1 MIIPPSSWKGDLSIP
16 PRSLSKMAPPP
27 LCRSPLLA
35 EGAAGGVS
43 WSHLKGDDDSMLSEN
58 IRRFR
63 KARPLR
69 QEELAER
76 VHVVRQTVSKWEN
89 GLSVPDAEQLRDLA
103 AVLGVS
109 VSALLDLT
117 PEDSEADLAGELAR
131 RNEEL
136 AELQRREALRRRV
149 SGKRSAILAWSLAAL
164 LCALLAPD
172 GLPAA
177 VLVSGCLVAAVL
189 VLWRNLPLLTGTDQ
203 ESDLAPLRL
212 TTVFSAVFLVLGL
225 GVSALLGLGV
235 LTLSQRQEEFLAAAL
250 VACLMVF
257 SGLISPRLPFNRHTG
272 LRLPWTVAD
281 ERAWRAAH
289 ETLGVISLPAAL
301 LYLACVLAFPDGE
314 TVTLCAVAAW
324 LGIPA
329 LRSYRVFRGKY
340 RS

>member
-1 MIIPPSSWKGDLSIP
+1 
-16 PRSLSKMAPPP
+16 
-27 LCRSPLLA
+27 
-35 EGAAGGVS
+35 
-43 WSHLKGDDDSMLSEN
+43 MLSEN

-63 KARPLR
+63 KARSLR

-103 AVLGVS
+103 AVLNVP

-131 RNEEL
+131 RSEEL
-136 AELQRREALRRRV
+136 AELQRREAFRRRV

-164 LCALLAPD
+164 LCALLAQ
-172 GLPAA
+172 GLAAA
-177 VLVSGCLVAAVL
+177 VLVGGCLLAAL
-189 VLWRNLPLLTGTDQ
+189 WTLWRSLPLLTGTDQ

-225 GVSALLGLGV
+225 GISALLGLGV
-235 LTLSQRQEEFLAAAL
+235 LTLSQRQEELLAAAL

-257 SGLISPRLPFNRHTG
+257 AGLISPRLPFNRHTG

-281 ERAWRAAH
+281 EGAWRAAH

>member
-1 MIIPPSSWKGDLSIP
+1 
-16 PRSLSKMAPPP
+16 
-27 LCRSPLLA
+27 
-35 EGAAGGVS
+35 
-43 WSHLKGDDDSMLSEN
+43 MLSEN

-63 KARPLR
+63 KARSLR

-89 GLSVPDAEQLRDLA
+89 GLSVPDAEQLRNLA

-164 LCALLAPD
+164 LCALLAQ
-172 GLPAA
+172 GLAAA
-177 VLVSGCLVAAVL
+177 VLVGGCLLAAVL
-189 VLWRNLPLLTGTDQ
+189 VLWRSLPLLPGTDQ

-225 GVSALLGLGV
+225 GVSALLGLGI
-235 LTLSQRQEEFLAAAL
+235 LTLSQRQEELLAAAL

-257 SGLISPRLPFNRHTG
+257 AGLISPRLPFNRHTG

-281 ERAWRAAH
+281 EGAWRAAH

>member
-1 MIIPPSSWKGDLSIP
+1 
-16 PRSLSKMAPPP
+16 
-27 LCRSPLLA
+27 
-35 EGAAGGVS
+35 
-43 WSHLKGDDDSMLSEN
+43 MLSEN

-89 GLSVPDAEQLRDLA
+89 GLSVPDVEQLRDLA

-164 LCALLAPD
+164 LCALLAQ
-172 GLPAA
+172 GLAAA
-177 VLVSGCLVAAVL
+177 VLVGGCLLAAVL

>member
-1 MIIPPSSWKGDLSIP
+1 
-16 PRSLSKMAPPP
+16 
-27 LCRSPLLA
+27 
-35 EGAAGGVS
+35 
-43 WSHLKGDDDSMLSEN
+43 MLSEN

-63 KARPLR
+63 KARSLR

-117 PEDSEADLAGELAR
+117 REDSEADLAGELAR
-131 RNEEL
+131 RSEEL

-164 LCALLAPD
+164 LCALLAQ
-172 GLPAA
+172 GLAAA
-177 VLVSGCLVAAVL
+177 VLVSGCLLAAL
-189 VLWRNLPLLTGTDQ
+189 WTLWRNLPLLTGTDQ

-225 GVSALLGLGV
+225 GVSALLGLGI
-235 LTLSQRQEEFLAAAL
+235 LTLSQRQEELLAAAL

-257 SGLISPRLPFNRHTG
+257 AGLISPKLPFNRHTG

-281 ERAWRAAH
+281 EGAWRAAH
-289 ETLGVISLPAAL
+289 ETLGVLSLPAAL
-301 LYLACVLAFPDGE
+301 LYLACILAFPDGE

-329 LRSYRVFRGKY
+329 LRSYRVFRGK
-340 RS
+340 

>member
-1 MIIPPSSWKGDLSIP
+1 
-16 PRSLSKMAPPP
+16 
-27 LCRSPLLA
+27 
-35 EGAAGGVS
+35 
-43 WSHLKGDDDSMLSEN
+43 MLSEN

-177 VLVSGCLVAAVL
+177 VLVSGCL
-189 VLWRNLPLLTGTDQ
+189 
-203 ESDLAPLRL
+203 
-212 TTVFSAVFLVLGL
+212 
-225 GVSALLGLGV
+225 
-235 LTLSQRQEEFLAAAL
+235 
-250 VACLMVF
+250 MVF

>member
-1 MIIPPSSWKGDLSIP
+1 MEPSERG
-16 PRSLSKMAPPP
+16 
-27 LCRSPLLA
+27 
-35 EGAAGGVS
+35 
-43 WSHLKGDDDSMLSEN
+43 DDSMLSEN

-63 KARPLR
+63 KARSLR

-136 AELQRREALRRRV
+136 AELQRREALRRQV

-164 LCALLAPD
+164 LCALLAQ
-172 GLPAA
+172 GLAAA
-177 VLVSGCLVAAVL
+177 VLVGGCLLAAL
-189 VLWRNLPLLTGTDQ
+189 WTLWRSLPLLTGTDQ

-225 GVSALLGLGV
+225 GVSALLGLGI
-235 LTLSQRQEEFLAAAL
+235 LTLSQRQEELLAAAL

-257 SGLISPRLPFNRHTG
+257 AGLISPRLPFNRHTG

-281 ERAWRAAH
+281 EGAWRAAH
-289 ETLGVISLPAAL
+289 ETLGVLSLPAAL

-329 LRSYRVFRGKY
+329 LRSYRVFRGTQ

>member
-1 MIIPPSSWKGDLSIP
+1 
-16 PRSLSKMAPPP
+16 
-27 LCRSPLLA
+27 
-35 EGAAGGVS
+35 
-43 WSHLKGDDDSMLSEN
+43 MLSEN

-164 LCALLAPD
+164 LCALLAQ

-177 VLVSGCLVAAVL
+177 VLVSGCLVAVL

>member
-1 MIIPPSSWKGDLSIP
+1 
-16 PRSLSKMAPPP
+16 
-27 LCRSPLLA
+27 
-35 EGAAGGVS
+35 
-43 WSHLKGDDDSMLSEN
+43 MLSEN

-63 KARPLR
+63 KARSLR

-136 AELQRREALRRRV
+136 AELQRREALRRQV

-164 LCALLAPD
+164 LCALLAQ
-172 GLPAA
+172 GLAAA
-177 VLVSGCLVAAVL
+177 VLVGGCLLAAL
-189 VLWRNLPLLTGTDQ
+189 WTLWRSLPLLTGTDQ

-225 GVSALLGLGV
+225 GVSALLGLGI
-235 LTLSQRQEEFLAAAL
+235 LTLSQRQEELLAAAL

-257 SGLISPRLPFNRHTG
+257 AGLISPRLPFNRHTG

-281 ERAWRAAH
+281 EGAWRAAH

-329 LRSYRVFRGKY
+329 LRSYRVFRGTQ

>member
-1 MIIPPSSWKGDLSIP
+1 
-16 PRSLSKMAPPP
+16 MAPPP
-27 LCRSPLLA
+27 LRRSPLLA

-43 WSHLKGDDDSMLSEN
+43 WSHLKGNDDSMLSEN

-63 KARPLR
+63 KARPFR

-131 RNEEL
+131 RNEKL

-225 GVSALLGLGV
+225 GVSALLGLGI
-235 LTLSQRQEEFLAAAL
+235 LTLSQRQEELLAAAL

-257 SGLISPRLPFNRHTG
+257 AGLISPKLPFNRHTG

-289 ETLGVISLPAAL
+289 ETLGVLSLPAAL

-314 TVTLCAVAAW
+314 TVTLCAVALW

-329 LRSYRVFRGKY
+329 LRSYRVFRGT
-340 RS
+340 

>member
-1 MIIPPSSWKGDLSIP
+1 M
-16 PRSLSKMAPPP
+16 
-27 LCRSPLLA
+27 
-35 EGAAGGVS
+35 
-43 WSHLKGDDDSMLSEN
+43 
-58 IRRFR
+58 
-63 KARPLR
+63 
-69 QEELAER
+69 
-76 VHVVRQTVSKWEN
+76 
-89 GLSVPDAEQLRDLA
+89 
-103 AVLGVS
+103 S

-117 PEDSEADLAGELAR
+117 PEEGETDLAGELAR

-136 AELQRREALRRRV
+136 AELQRREALLRRV

-212 TTVFSAVFLVLGL
+212 TTVFSAVFLGLGL

>member
-1 MIIPPSSWKGDLSIP
+1 
-16 PRSLSKMAPPP
+16 
-27 LCRSPLLA
+27 
-35 EGAAGGVS
+35 
-43 WSHLKGDDDSMLSEN
+43 MLSEN

-63 KARPLR
+63 KARSLR

-76 VHVVRQTVSKWEN
+76 VQVVRQTVSKWEN

-103 AVLGVS
+103 AVLDVP

-117 PEDSEADLAGELAR
+117 PEEGEADLAGELAR

-164 LCALLAPD
+164 LCALLAQ

-225 GVSALLGLGV
+225 GISALLGLGV
-235 LTLSQRQEEFLAAAL
+235 LTLSQRQEELLAAAL

>member
-1 MIIPPSSWKGDLSIP
+1 
-16 PRSLSKMAPPP
+16 
-27 LCRSPLLA
+27 
-35 EGAAGGVS
+35 
-43 WSHLKGDDDSMLSEN
+43 MLSEN

-63 KARPLR
+63 KARSLR

-136 AELQRREALRRRV
+136 AELQRREALRRQV

-164 LCALLAPD
+164 LCALLAQ
-172 GLPAA
+172 GLAAA
-177 VLVSGCLVAAVL
+177 VLVGGCLLAAL
-189 VLWRNLPLLTGTDQ
+189 WTLWRSLPLLTGTDQ

-225 GVSALLGLGV
+225 GVSALLGLGI
-235 LTLSQRQEEFLAAAL
+235 LTLSQRQEELLAAAL

-257 SGLISPRLPFNRHTG
+257 AGLISPRLPFPRHTG

-281 ERAWRAAH
+281 EGAWRAAH

-314 TVTLCAVAAW
+314 TVTLCAVASW

>member
-1 MIIPPSSWKGDLSIP
+1 
-16 PRSLSKMAPPP
+16 
-27 LCRSPLLA
+27 
-35 EGAAGGVS
+35 
-43 WSHLKGDDDSMLSEN
+43 MLSEN

-63 KARPLR
+63 KARSLR

-131 RNEEL
+131 
-136 AELQRREALRRRV
+136 
-149 SGKRSAILAWSLAAL
+149 
-164 LCALLAPD
+164 
-172 GLPAA
+172 
-177 VLVSGCLVAAVL
+177 
-189 VLWRNLPLLTGTDQ
+189 
-203 ESDLAPLRL
+203 
-212 TTVFSAVFLVLGL
+212 
-225 GVSALLGLGV
+225 
-235 LTLSQRQEEFLAAAL
+235 
-250 VACLMVF
+250 LMVF

-314 TVTLCAVAAW
+314 TVTLRAVALW

-329 LRSYRVFRGKY
+329 LRSYRVFRGK
-340 RS
+340 

>member
-1 MIIPPSSWKGDLSIP
+1 MEPSERG
-16 PRSLSKMAPPP
+16 
-27 LCRSPLLA
+27 
-35 EGAAGGVS
+35 
-43 WSHLKGDDDSMLSEN
+43 DDSMLSEN

-63 KARPLR
+63 KARSLR

-103 AVLGVS
+103 AVLEVP

-164 LCALLAPD
+164 LCALLAQ
-172 GLPAA
+172 GLAAA
-177 VLVSGCLVAAVL
+177 VLVGGCLLAAVL

-225 GVSALLGLGV
+225 GISALLGLGV
-235 LTLSQRQEEFLAAAL
+235 LTLSQRQEELLAAAL

-257 SGLISPRLPFNRHTG
+257 AGLISPRLPFNRHTG

-281 ERAWRAAH
+281 EGAWRAAH

-329 LRSYRVFRGKY
+329 LRSYRVFRGT
-340 RS
+340 

>member
-1 MIIPPSSWKGDLSIP
+1 M
-16 PRSLSKMAPPP
+16 
-27 LCRSPLLA
+27 
-35 EGAAGGVS
+35 
-43 WSHLKGDDDSMLSEN
+43 MLSEN

-63 KARPLR
+63 KARSLR

-117 PEDSEADLAGELAR
+117 REDSEADLAGELAR
-131 RNEEL
+131 RSEEL

-164 LCALLAPD
+164 LCALLAQ
-172 GLPAA
+172 GLAAA
-177 VLVSGCLVAAVL
+177 VLVSGCLLAAL
-189 VLWRNLPLLTGTDQ
+189 WTLWRNLPLLTGTDQ

-225 GVSALLGLGV
+225 GVSALLGLGI
-235 LTLSQRQEEFLAAAL
+235 LTLSQRQEELLAAAL

-257 SGLISPRLPFNRHTG
+257 ASLISPKLPFNRHTG

-281 ERAWRAAH
+281 EGAWRAAH
-289 ETLGVISLPAAL
+289 ETLGVLSLPAAL
-301 LYLACVLAFPDGE
+301 LYLACILAFPDGE

-329 LRSYRVFRGKY
+329 LRSYRVFRGK
-340 RS
+340 

>member
-1 MIIPPSSWKGDLSIP
+1 
-16 PRSLSKMAPPP
+16 
-27 LCRSPLLA
+27 
-35 EGAAGGVS
+35 
-43 WSHLKGDDDSMLSEN
+43 MLSEN

-63 KARPLR
+63 KARSLR

-136 AELQRREALRRRV
+136 AELQRREALRRQV

-164 LCALLAPD
+164 LCALLAQ
-172 GLPAA
+172 GLAAA
-177 VLVSGCLVAAVL
+177 VLVGGCLLAAL
-189 VLWRNLPLLTGTDQ
+189 WTLWRSLPLLTGTDQ

-225 GVSALLGLGV
+225 GVSALLGLGI
-235 LTLSQRQEEFLAAAL
+235 LTLSQRQEELLAAAL

-257 SGLISPRLPFNRHTG
+257 ADLISPKLPFNRHTG

-281 ERAWRAAH
+281 EGAWRAAH

-314 TVTLCAVAAW
+314 TVTLCAVASW

>member
-1 MIIPPSSWKGDLSIP
+1 MEPSERG
-16 PRSLSKMAPPP
+16 
-27 LCRSPLLA
+27 
-35 EGAAGGVS
+35 
-43 WSHLKGDDDSMLSEN
+43 DDSMLSEN

-63 KARPLR
+63 KARSLR

-76 VHVVRQTVSKWEN
+76 VHVVRQTVSNWEN

-103 AVLGVS
+103 AVLEVP

-164 LCALLAPD
+164 LCALLAQ
-172 GLPAA
+172 GLAAA
-177 VLVSGCLVAAVL
+177 VLVGGCLLAAVL

-225 GVSALLGLGV
+225 GISALLGLGV
-235 LTLSQRQEEFLAAAL
+235 LTLSQRQEELLAAAL
-250 VACLMVF
+250 VACLIVF
-257 SGLISPRLPFNRHTG
+257 AGLISPRLPFNRHTG

-281 ERAWRAAH
+281 EGAWRAAH

-329 LRSYRVFRGKY
+329 LRSYRVFRGT
-340 RS
+340 

>member
-1 MIIPPSSWKGDLSIP
+1 M
-16 PRSLSKMAPPP
+16 
-27 LCRSPLLA
+27 
-35 EGAAGGVS
+35 
-43 WSHLKGDDDSMLSEN
+43 
-58 IRRFR
+58 
-63 KARPLR
+63 
-69 QEELAER
+69 
-76 VHVVRQTVSKWEN
+76 
-89 GLSVPDAEQLRDLA
+89 
-103 AVLGVS
+103 S

-301 LYLACVLAFPDGE
+301 LYLACVLAFPDWE

>member
-1 MIIPPSSWKGDLSIP
+1 
-16 PRSLSKMAPPP
+16 MAPPP

-89 GLSVPDAEQLRDLA
+89 GLSVPDVEQLRDLA

-164 LCALLAPD
+164 LCALLAQ

-225 GVSALLGLGV
+225 GVSALLGLGI
-235 LTLSQRQEEFLAAAL
+235 LTLSQRQEELLAAAL

-257 SGLISPRLPFNRHTG
+257 AGLISPKLPFNRHTG

-289 ETLGVISLPAAL
+289 ETLGVLSLPAAL

>member
-1 MIIPPSSWKGDLSIP
+1 
-16 PRSLSKMAPPP
+16 
-27 LCRSPLLA
+27 
-35 EGAAGGVS
+35 
-43 WSHLKGDDDSMLSEN
+43 MLSEN

-109 VSALLDLT
+109 VSVLLDLA
-117 PEDSEADLAGELAR
+117 PEEGETDLAGELAR
-131 RNEEL
+131 CNEEL

-164 LCALLAPD
+164 LCALLAQ
-172 GLPAA
+172 GLAAA
-177 VLVSGCLVAAVL
+177 VLVGGCLLAAVL

-225 GVSALLGLGV
+225 GISALLGLGI
-235 LTLSQRQEEFLAAAL
+235 LTLSQRQEELLAAAL

-257 SGLISPRLPFNRHTG
+257 AGLISPKLPFNRHTG

-281 ERAWRAAH
+281 EGAWRAAH
-289 ETLGVISLPAAL
+289 ETLGVLSLPAAL

-329 LRSYRVFRGKY
+329 LRSYRVFRGT
-340 RS
+340 

>member
-1 MIIPPSSWKGDLSIP
+1 M
-16 PRSLSKMAPPP
+16 
-27 LCRSPLLA
+27 
-35 EGAAGGVS
+35 
-43 WSHLKGDDDSMLSEN
+43 
-58 IRRFR
+58 
-63 KARPLR
+63 
-69 QEELAER
+69 
-76 VHVVRQTVSKWEN
+76 
-89 GLSVPDAEQLRDLA
+89 
-103 AVLGVS
+103 S

-225 GVSALLGLGV
+225 GLGVSALLGLGV

-289 ETLGVISLPAAL
+289 ETLGVLSLPAAL

-329 LRSYRVFRGKY
+329 LRSYRVFRGT
-340 RS
+340 

>member
-1 MIIPPSSWKGDLSIP
+1 
-16 PRSLSKMAPPP
+16 
-27 LCRSPLLA
+27 
-35 EGAAGGVS
+35 
-43 WSHLKGDDDSMLSEN
+43 MLSEN

-63 KARPLR
+63 KARSLR

-131 RNEEL
+131 RSEEL

-164 LCALLAPD
+164 LCALLAQ
-172 GLPAA
+172 GLAAA
-177 VLVSGCLVAAVL
+177 VLVSGCLLAAL
-189 VLWRNLPLLTGTDQ
+189 WTLWRNLPLLTGTDQ

-225 GVSALLGLGV
+225 GVSALLGLGI
-235 LTLSQRQEEFLAAAL
+235 LTLSQRQEELLAAAL

-257 SGLISPRLPFNRHTG
+257 AGLISPKLPFNRHTG

-281 ERAWRAAH
+281 EGAWRAAH
-289 ETLGVISLPAAL
+289 ETLGVLSLPAAL

-329 LRSYRVFRGKY
+329 LRSYRVFRGTQ

>member
-1 MIIPPSSWKGDLSIP
+1 
-16 PRSLSKMAPPP
+16 
-27 LCRSPLLA
+27 
-35 EGAAGGVS
+35 
-43 WSHLKGDDDSMLSEN
+43 MLSEN

-89 GLSVPDAEQLRDLA
+89 GLSVPDVEQLRDLA

-136 AELQRREALRRRV
+136 AELQRREALRRQV

-164 LCALLAPD
+164 LCALLAQ

-225 GVSALLGLGV
+225 GVSALLGLGI
-235 LTLSQRQEEFLAAAL
+235 LTLSQRQEELLAAAL

-257 SGLISPRLPFNRHTG
+257 AGLISPKLPFNRHTG

-289 ETLGVISLPAAL
+289 ETLGVLSLPAAL

>member
-1 MIIPPSSWKGDLSIP
+1 
-16 PRSLSKMAPPP
+16 
-27 LCRSPLLA
+27 
-35 EGAAGGVS
+35 
-43 WSHLKGDDDSMLSEN
+43 MLSEN

-109 VSALLDLT
+109 VSVLLDLT
-117 PEDSEADLAGELAR
+117 PEEGETDLAGELAR
-131 RNEEL
+131 CNEEL

-164 LCALLAPD
+164 LCALLAQ
-172 GLPAA
+172 GLAAA
-177 VLVSGCLVAAVL
+177 VLVGGCLLAAVL
-189 VLWRNLPLLTGTDQ
+189 VLWRNLPLLKGTDQ

-324 LGIPA
+324 QGIPA

>member
-1 MIIPPSSWKGDLSIP
+1 
-16 PRSLSKMAPPP
+16 
-27 LCRSPLLA
+27 
-35 EGAAGGVS
+35 
-43 WSHLKGDDDSMLSEN
+43 MLSEN

-63 KARPLR
+63 KARSLR

-136 AELQRREALRRRV
+136 AELRRREALRRRV
-149 SGKRSAILAWSLAAL
+149 SGKRCAILAWSLAAL
-164 LCALLAPD
+164 LCALLAQ
-172 GLPAA
+172 GLAAA
-177 VLVSGCLVAAVL
+177 VLVGGCLLAAVL

-212 TTVFSAVFLVLGL
+212 TTVFSAVFLVLGV
-225 GVSALLGLGV
+225 GVSALLGRGV
-235 LTLSQRQEEFLAAAL
+235 LTLSQRQEELLAAAL

-257 SGLISPRLPFNRHTG
+257 AGLISPRLPFNRHTG

-281 ERAWRAAH
+281 EGAWRAAH

-301 LYLACVLAFPDGE
+301 LYHACVLAFPAGE
-314 TVTLCAVAAW
+314 TVTLCAVALW

-329 LRSYRVFRGKY
+329 LRSYRVFRGT
-340 RS
+340 

>member
-1 MIIPPSSWKGDLSIP
+1 
-16 PRSLSKMAPPP
+16 MAPPP

-131 RNEEL
+131 RNEKL

>member
-1 MIIPPSSWKGDLSIP
+1 
-16 PRSLSKMAPPP
+16 MAPPP

-63 KARPLR
+63 KVRSLR

-103 AVLGVS
+103 AVLNVP

-136 AELQRREALRRRV
+136 AELQRREALRRQV

-164 LCALLAPD
+164 LCALLAQ
-172 GLPAA
+172 GLAAA
-177 VLVSGCLVAAVL
+177 VLVGGCLLAAL
-189 VLWRNLPLLTGTDQ
+189 WTLWRSLPLLTGTDQ

-225 GVSALLGLGV
+225 GIFALLGLGV
-235 LTLSQRQEEFLAAAL
+235 LTLSQRQEELLAAAL

-257 SGLISPRLPFNRHTG
+257 AGLISPRLPFNRHTG

-281 ERAWRAAH
+281 EGAWRAAH

-314 TVTLCAVAAW
+314 TVTLCAVALW

-329 LRSYRVFRGKY
+329 LRSYRVFRGK
-340 RS
+340 

>member
-1 MIIPPSSWKGDLSIP
+1 
-16 PRSLSKMAPPP
+16 
-27 LCRSPLLA
+27 
-35 EGAAGGVS
+35 
-43 WSHLKGDDDSMLSEN
+43 MLSEN

-63 KARPLR
+63 KARGLR

-136 AELQRREALRRRV
+136 AELQRREALRRQV

-164 LCALLAPD
+164 LCALLAQ
-172 GLPAA
+172 GLAAA
-177 VLVSGCLVAAVL
+177 VLVGGCLLAAL
-189 VLWRNLPLLTGTDQ
+189 WTLWRSLPLLTGTDQ

-225 GVSALLGLGV
+225 GVSALLGLGI
-235 LTLSQRQEEFLAAAL
+235 LTLSQRQEELLAAAL

-257 SGLISPRLPFNRHTG
+257 AGLISPRLPFNRHTG

-281 ERAWRAAH
+281 EGAWRAAH

-329 LRSYRVFRGKY
+329 LRSYRVFRGT
-340 RS
+340 

>member
-1 MIIPPSSWKGDLSIP
+1 
-16 PRSLSKMAPPP
+16 
-27 LCRSPLLA
+27 
-35 EGAAGGVS
+35 
-43 WSHLKGDDDSMLSEN
+43 MLSEN

-63 KARPLR
+63 KARSLR

-131 RNEEL
+131 RSEEL
-136 AELQRREALRRRV
+136 AELQRREALRHQV

-164 LCALLAPD
+164 LCALLAQ
-172 GLPAA
+172 GLAAA
-177 VLVSGCLVAAVL
+177 VLVGGCLLAAL
-189 VLWRNLPLLTGTDQ
+189 WTLWRNLPLLTGTDQ

-225 GVSALLGLGV
+225 GISALLGLGI
-235 LTLSQRQEEFLAAAL
+235 LTLSQRQEELLAAAL

-257 SGLISPRLPFNRHTG
+257 AGLISPRLPFNRHTG

-281 ERAWRAAH
+281 EGAWRAAH

>member
-1 MIIPPSSWKGDLSIP
+1 
-16 PRSLSKMAPPP
+16 MAPPP

-63 KARPLR
+63 KARSLR
-69 QEELAER
+69 QEELAKR

-164 LCALLAPD
+164 LCALLVPD

-177 VLVSGCLVAAVL
+177 VLVSGCLLAAVL

-203 ESDLAPLRL
+203 ESDLVPLRL
-212 TTVFSAVFLVLGL
+212 TTVFSVVFLTLGL
-225 GVSALLGLGV
+225 GVSALLGLGI
-235 LTLSQRQEEFLAAAL
+235 LTLSQRQEELLAAAL

-257 SGLISPRLPFNRHTG
+257 ASLISPKLPFNRHTG

-289 ETLGVISLPAAL
+289 ETLGVLSLPAAL
-301 LYLACVLAFPDGE
+301 LYLACILAFPDGE

-329 LRSYRVFRGKY
+329 LRSYRVFRGT
-340 RS
+340 

>member
-136 AELQRREALRRRV
+136 AELQRREALRRQV

-235 LTLSQRQEEFLAAAL
+235 LTFSQRQEEFLAAAL

-329 LRSYRVFRGKY
+329 LRSYRVFRGT
-340 RS
+340 

>member
-1 MIIPPSSWKGDLSIP
+1 
-16 PRSLSKMAPPP
+16 
-27 LCRSPLLA
+27 
-35 EGAAGGVS
+35 
-43 WSHLKGDDDSMLSEN
+43 MLSEN

-63 KARPLR
+63 KARSLR

-103 AVLGVS
+103 AVLNVP

-136 AELQRREALRRRV
+136 AELQRREALRRQV

-164 LCALLAPD
+164 LCALLAQ
-172 GLPAA
+172 GLAAA
-177 VLVSGCLVAAVL
+177 VLVGGCLLAAL
-189 VLWRNLPLLTGTDQ
+189 WTLWRSLPLLTGTDQ

-225 GVSALLGLGV
+225 GISALLGLGV
-235 LTLSQRQEEFLAAAL
+235 LTLSQRQEELLAAAL

-257 SGLISPRLPFNRHTG
+257 AGLISPRLPFNRHTG

-281 ERAWRAAH
+281 EGAWRAAH

>member
-1 MIIPPSSWKGDLSIP
+1 
-16 PRSLSKMAPPP
+16 
-27 LCRSPLLA
+27 
-35 EGAAGGVS
+35 
-43 WSHLKGDDDSMLSEN
+43 MLSEN

-103 AVLGVS
+103 AVLDVP

-117 PEDSEADLAGELAR
+117 PEEGEADLAGELAR

-136 AELQRREALRRRV
+136 AELRRREALRRQV
-149 SGKRSAILAWSLAAL
+149 SGKQSAILAWSLAAL

-177 VLVSGCLVAAVL
+177 VLVSGCLLAAL
-189 VLWRNLPLLTGTDQ
+189 WTLWRNLPLLTGTT
-203 ESDLAPLRL
+203 EASELAPIRL
-212 TTVFSAVFLVLGL
+212 TTVFSAVFLVL

-235 LTLSQRQEEFLAAAL
+235 LTLSQRQEELLAAAL

-257 SGLISPRLPFNRHTG
+257 AGLISPKLPFNRHTG

-281 ERAWRAAH
+281 EGAWRAAH
-289 ETLGVISLPAAL
+289 ETLGVISHPAAL

-314 TVTLCAVAAW
+314 TVTLCAVALW
-324 LGIPA
+324 QGIPA
-329 LRSYRVFRGKY
+329 LRSYRVFRGT
-340 RS
+340 